1 LKPMTCYF
9 RHMKDVFVEI
19 GVEVTKENKKEI
31 DRKIHGILG
40 VQYKDCSTT
49 WKHVKA
55 RLADNR
61 EAFINELRTRLT

>member
-1 LKPMTCYF
+1 MTCYF
-9 RHMKDVFVEI
+9 RHMKEIFAEI
-19 GVEVTKENKKEI
+19 GVEVTPKNKKEI
-31 DRKIHGILG
+31 DRRIHNLLG

-61 EAFINELRTRLT
+61 EAFINELQTQLT

>member
-1 LKPMTCYF
+1 MTCYF
-9 RHMKDVFVEI
+9 RHMKEI
-19 GVEVTKENKKEI
+19 FAELGVEVTPENRKEI
-31 DRKIHGILG
+31 DRRIHSLLG

-61 EAFINELRTRLT
+61 EAFINELRAQLD

>member
-1 LKPMTCYF
+1 MTCYF
-9 RHMKDVFVEI
+9 RHMKDVFAEI
-19 GVEVTKENKKEI
+19 GVEITKENKEI

-55 RLADNR
+55 RLVDNR
-61 EAFINELRTRLT
+61 EAFIDELRTQLT